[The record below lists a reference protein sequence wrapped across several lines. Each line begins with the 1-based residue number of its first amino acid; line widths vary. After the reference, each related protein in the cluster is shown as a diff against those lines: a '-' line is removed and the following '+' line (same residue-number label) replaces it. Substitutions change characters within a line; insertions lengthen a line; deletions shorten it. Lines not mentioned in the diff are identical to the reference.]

1 MPDFRDLIGFKIGI
15 FNPIF
20 EKVYFLKEMLNQ
32 FGAVLSLYK
41 VRTLSS
47 EQKT

>member
-1 MPDFRDLIGFKIGI
+1 M
-15 FNPIF
+15 FNPFF
-20 EKVYFLKEMLNQ
+20 EKIRFLKAMLNQ

-41 VRTLSS
+41 IRSLSG